1 MSNREWLKQL
11 AASETKTWMTAIAP
25 LGLAGLHRLETRH
38 TIYVF
43 DNGVCVD
50 IARRDGEEQ
59 SNAEL
64 SMIGMRVVGWL
75 LDIEGQRRLLER
87 WLPGARAVMWRA
99 PDKAAAVSSR
109 IAMTSPS
116 FGFVTCSQ
124 PDEEVADDEDLDTTA
139 EWTPVVPPVASGS
152 FTRLFPQEG

>member
-25 LGLAGLHRLETRH
+25 LGLAGVHRLETRH

-43 DNGVCVD
+43 TDGVCVD

-75 LDIEGQRRLLER
+75 LDIEGQRRLLDR

-99 PDKAAAVSSR
+99 PEQKVASR

-124 PDEEVADDEDLDTTA
+124 PDDTVDDEDLDTTA
-139 EWTPVVPPVASGS
+139 EWTPVVPPVATGS

>member
-11 AASETKTWMTAIAP
+11 AAAETKTWMNAVGP
-25 LGLAGLHRLETRH
+25 LGLAGVHRLETRH
-38 TIYVF
+38 TVYVF
-43 DNGVCVD
+43 RDGVCVD
-50 IARRDGEEQ
+50 MARRDGEEQ

-75 LDIEGQRRLLER
+75 LDVEGQRRLLER

-99 PDKAAAVSSR
+99 PDQTRASSK

-124 PDEEVADDEDLDTTA
+124 PDDDVDDDDDGDTTA
-139 EWTPVVPPVASGS
+139 EWVPVTPPVATGS
-152 FTRLFPQEG
+152 FTRLYPQEG